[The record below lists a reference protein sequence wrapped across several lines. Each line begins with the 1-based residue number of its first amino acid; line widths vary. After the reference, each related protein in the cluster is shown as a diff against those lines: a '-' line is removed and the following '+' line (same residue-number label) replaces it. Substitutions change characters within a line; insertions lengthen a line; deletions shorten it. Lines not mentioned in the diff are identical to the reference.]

1 MIATVF
7 GDDSSNRRRGTVVQN
22 GVVLN
27 AVSLLHGGTLK
38 TRELEVCWRYLS
50 MSWWELVKGSHK
62 VKKTFACR
70 SVRTSKKELKQNPE
84 DCWREC
90 KS

>member
-7 GDDSSNRRRGTVVQN
+7 GDDSSNRRGGTVVQN
-22 GVVLN
+22 GVLN

-38 TRELEVCWRYLS
+38 TRELEDCWRYLR
-50 MSWWELVKGSHK
+50 MSWWELVKGSHELI
-62 VKKTFACR
+62 R
-70 SVRTSKKELKQNPE
+70 SARTSEKELKQNPE

>member
-7 GDDSSNRRRGTVVQN
+7 GDDSSNRRGETVVQN
-22 GVVLN
+22 GVLN

-38 TRELEVCWRYLS
+38 TRELEDCWRYLS
-50 MSWWELVKGSHK
+50 MSWWELVKGSHE

-70 SVRTSKKELKQNPE
+70 SARTSEKELKQNPE
-84 DCWREC
+84 DRWREC